1 MNRTHDMHDAQ
12 ARRALQADLAKFN
25 YRVHQPDDPPLFTR
39 APVSDMQTVLWR
51 GDDMQALLARLGAE
65 ISLEPGGQRR
75 TLRLHNPGLP
85 FGTTPTFWA
94 SVQVILPGEVATAHR
109 HSANAF
115 RFIMKGGGATTT
127 VDGERYTM
135 NEGDLVLTPG
145 MMWHDHEYQGDEP
158 MVWLDVL
165 DISLM
170 RSMHATF
177 FEPGSA
183 AQQAVDRIPDRSAR
197 AFGSG
202 LMGPP
207 GAPRPYPHNPLLAYP
222 QTMARGALQ
231 QAAGLDPD
239 PFDDVILEYRDPTNG
254 GPAMRTMGMQLQE
267 LRPGFHGLARR
278 HTGSKLYYVVQGE
291 GATVVA
297 GLRYDWRAGDFLA
310 IRPWDWHEHL
320 NGSASQDAVLFQVN
334 DAPAMRAL
342 GFYNHESHPSG
353 QQQTA

>member
-1 MNRTHDMHDAQ
+1 MSGSHDMHDAQ
-12 ARRALQADLAKFN
+12 ARRALQADLARFN

-39 APVSDMQTVLWR
+39 EPVSDMQTVLWR

-75 TLRLHNPGLP
+75 TLRLQNPGLP

-109 HSANAF
+109 HTANAF
-115 RFIMKGGGATTT
+115 RFIMKGSGATTT
-127 VDGERYTM
+127 VNGERYTM
-135 NEGDLVLTPG
+135 SEGDLVLTPG
-145 MMWHDHEYQGDEP
+145 MMWHDHEFHGDGL

-177 FEPGSA
+177 FEPGDA
-183 AQQAVDRIPDRSAR
+183 PQQALDRIPDHSWR

-202 LMGPP
+202 LMSPP
-207 GAPRPYPHNPLLAYP
+207 GAPRAYPHNPLLVYP
-222 QTMARGALQ
+222 KSVARAALC
-231 QAAGLDPD
+231 QAAGLNSD
-239 PFDDVILEYRDPTNG
+239 PFDDVILEYRNPTNG
-254 GPAMRTMGMQLQE
+254 GPAMCTMGMQLQT

-291 GATVVA
+291 GATIVA
-297 GLRYDWRAGDFLA
+297 GQRYDWRAGDFLA

-320 NGSASQDAVLFQVN
+320 NDSAQDAVLFQVN

-342 GFYNHESHPSG
+342 GFYYSESHPAG
-353 QQQTA
+353 QQ